1 MTAVIVGAS
10 AGLGRALA
18 SELAARGRS
27 LLLVASDAR
36 DLEATAADLSVRFG
50 VAARGLAGDAA
61 DPEALATAL
70 RRVCAG
76 LPDLDTLLLPLGV
89 VDDADEPLLDGARAS
104 RLVAV
109 NWLAAVA
116 AVREVAPHL
125 VARGAG
131 SIVGFGSIAA
141 LRGRTNNAVYAAA
154 KRALASYFESLRH
167 ALEPRGVCVSFYVL
181 GYMDTALAYG
191 RRLLLPKADPA
202 RLARH
207 VCDRLGRAP
216 GTHFLP
222 AFWSPVGLALRLLP
236 WAVYRRLRF

>member
-1 MTAVIVGAS
+1 MTAIIVGAS

-18 SELAARGRS
+18 VELARRRRS

-36 DLEATAADLSVRFG
+36 DLDAAAADLVVRFG
-50 VAARGLAGDAA
+50 VEVTSVAGDAA
-61 DPEALATAL
+61 DPDALAASL
-70 RRVCAG
+70 RRGCAG
-76 LPDLDTLLLPLGV
+76 RSDLDALLLPLGAI
-89 VDDADEPLLDGARAS
+89 DDADEPLLDAAHAR
-104 RLVAV
+104 RLVDV
-109 NWLAAVA
+109 NWLAVSA

-141 LRGRTNNAVYAAA
+141 VRGRTNNAVYAAS

-167 ALEPRGVCVSFYVL
+167 ALEPSGVCVSFYVL

-191 RRLLLPKADPA
+191 RTLLLPKADPA
-202 RLARH
+202 AVARQ

-222 AFWSPVGLALRLLP
+222 WFWRPVTAALRWLP
-236 WAVYRRLRF
+236 WPLYRRLRF

>member
-1 MTAVIVGAS
+1 MTAIVVGAS

-18 SELAARGRS
+18 AELARRGHS

-36 DLEATAADLSVRFG
+36 DLDATAADLALRFG
-50 VAARGLAGDAA
+50 IEAKGLACDAA
-61 DPEALATAL
+61 DPDALAASL
-70 RRVCAG
+70 RAACADRSDIG
-76 LPDLDTLLLPLGV
+76 ALLLPLGA
-89 VDDADEPLLDGARAS
+89 VDDGDEPLLDAARAEK
-104 RLVAV
+104 LANV
-109 NWLAAVA
+109 NWLAVTA

-125 VARGAG
+125 VARGG
-131 SIVGFGSIAA
+131 GDIVGFGSIAA
-141 LRGRTNNAVYAAA
+141 ARGRSNNAVYAAS

-167 ALEPRGVCVSFYVL
+167 ALEPSGVCVSFYVL

-191 RRLLLPKADPA
+191 RPLLLPKADPA
-202 RLARH
+202 RVARQ

-222 AFWSPVGLALRLLP
+222 WFWRPVTVALRWLP